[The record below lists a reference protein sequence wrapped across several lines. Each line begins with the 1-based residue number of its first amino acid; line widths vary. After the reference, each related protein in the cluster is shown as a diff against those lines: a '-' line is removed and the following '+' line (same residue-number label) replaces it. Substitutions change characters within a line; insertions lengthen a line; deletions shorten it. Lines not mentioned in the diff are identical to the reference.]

1 MAKVFI
7 EETTLTA
14 IGDAIREKTGSTDL
28 IAPGSMPNE
37 IKGIV
42 SGGGSGEGDIP
53 EEALVI
59 TGNCQYRFANNGW
72 NWFIEK
78 CGNKITTQDIIDT
91 SSMFR
96 GLSMSEIPFEI
107 NCKTPGTY
115 DSPYQTYMFYETRNL
130 TTLPKI
136 NNMTP
141 YNMNYFMSYAISIES
156 LPDDYGADWNWDK
169 VDETTGSYGPN
180 FSNMFSNCY
189 RLRNIP
195 YAFLS
200 HGNTYGTTT
209 GSLYAYGFQNCH
221 SLEKLENTF
230 VPYNATLSSNMFSK
244 SFDSCYRLKALT
256 FATQEDGTSY
266 VVKWKNQT
274 IDLTTVGFSKT
285 DSAMMSYT
293 DFTTDTKIDSVS
305 KWRDYVGYPDQG
317 LPGKGDGWASDRNWS
332 VFGKSA
338 TVNLINS
345 LPDTSAYL
353 ASSGGTNTVKLY
365 SMAAYNVTYEC
376 IGDYLTEEEIAVATA
391 KGWTISL
398 T

>member
-28 IAPGSMPNE
+28 IAPGSMPAE
-37 IKGIV
+37 IKSIV
-42 SGGGSGEGDIP
+42 SGGGSGDGDIP

-78 CGNKITTQDIIDT
+78 YGNKITTQDVIDT
-91 SSMFR
+91 SYMFR
-96 GLSMSEIPFEI
+96 GISMSEIPFEI
-107 NCKTPGTY
+107 NCKTPGAY
-115 DSPYQTYMFYETRNL
+115 DTPYQQYMFSESQL

-141 YNMNYFMSYAISIES
+141 YNMNYFMSYATCIES

-169 VDETTGSYGPN
+169 VDEATGAYGAN
-180 FSNMFSNCY
+180 FSNMFGNCY
-189 RLRNIP
+189 KLRNIP

-200 HGNTYGTTT
+200 HGNTYSSTSY
-209 GSLYAYGFQNCH
+209 SLYCYGFNNCY
-221 SLEKLENTF
+221 SLEKLENIF
-230 VPYNATLSSNMFSK
+230 VPYNAALTSNTFASSFTN
-244 SFDSCYRLKALT
+244 CYRLKALT
-256 FATQEDGTSY
+256 FATQEDGTPY
-266 VVKWKNQT
+266 VVKWKSQL
-274 IDLTTVGFSKT
+274 IDLTTAGFAKT
-285 DSAMMSYT
+285 DAAMTTFT
-293 DFTTDTKIDSVS
+293 DFTIDTKIDSVS

-317 LPGKGDGWASDRNWS
+317 LPGRGDGWTSDRNWS

-345 LPDTSAYL
+345 LPDASAYL
-353 ASSGGTNTVKLY
+353 ATTSGTNTVKLN

-376 IGDYLTEEEIAVATA
+376 IGDYLTEEEIAVAAA